1 MHFKFVISESSMKVR
16 AITIGNIIPFLY
28 KNETILSFLQENLQK
43 FSALNNQIIHA
54 LEQINISVETKRF
67 CSQPLFS
74 YDNKL
79 FYKKNLKDTL
89 DNINNQL
96 NFLQDILKDY
106 EFDYFACCIMQ
117 GDQIQE
123 LGIFEKLLL
132 SEVSNFIK
140 NTDIFFTSLPAAST
154 KEGINIVALKSGAKI
169 IKQLAEPNP
178 FKNLNFC
185 VSANVGPNYPFFP
198 AAYHFSEKPVFS
210 LALEM
215 ADEVI
220 DAIKSSDSFKEAQF
234 NLLAKFNKIYNDI
247 TKICNRFGRKYNI
260 EFKGIDLSPA
270 PFPEIEKSIGNAI
283 EKLGIEYFGAIGT
296 LTGVAL
302 IKNSIP
308 VDKEKVIGFSGFM
321 QPVLEDFILSKRL
334 AENKFN
340 LDSLLL
346 YSTICGTGLDVVP
359 LPGDITEQELFYIL
373 LDVCTI
379 SVALN
384 KPLTARLMPIPGRN
398 IGDDV
403 KFDFEYFAPSK
414 IIDFRRLT
422 GKYKNDLFNRN
433 ENIIKFF

>member
-1 MHFKFVISESSMKVR
+1 MRIR
-16 AITIGNIIPFLY
+16 AITNGQIIPFLY
-28 KNETILSFLQENLQK
+28 KNETILSFMQENLHN
-43 FSALNNQIIHA
+43 FSNLNNE
-54 LEQINISVETKRF
+54 LINAFEEIGVQVQTKRF

-79 FYKKNLKDTL
+79 FYEKNLKETL
-89 DNINNQL
+89 VDIKNQL
-96 NFLQDILKDY
+96 KFLQDIFRDY
-106 EFDYFACCIMQ
+106 GFDYFACCMMLTHQ
-117 GDQIQE
+117 LPE
-123 LGIFEKLLL
+123 LGIFERLLL
-132 SEVSNFIK
+132 NEVPDFIK
-140 NTDIFFTSLPAAST
+140 NTDNFFTSLPVAST
-154 KEGINIVALKSGAKI
+154 RDGLNISAIKSGAKI
-169 IKQLAEPNP
+169 IKQLSEPDP

-198 AAYHFSEKPVFS
+198 AAYHFSDKPAFS

-220 DAIKSSDSFKEAQF
+220 DAIENSNSLRDAQF
-234 NLLAKFNKIYNDI
+234 NLLAKFNKIYDDI
-247 TKICNRFGRKYNI
+247 TKISEKIGRNFDI

-270 PFPEIEKSIGNAI
+270 PFPEIEKSIGTAI
-283 EKLGIEYFGAIGT
+283 EKLGFEYFGAIGT

-346 YSTICGTGLDVVP
+346 YSTMSGTGLDVVP

-373 LDVCTI
+373 LDVCTL
-379 SVALN
+379 SVTLN
-384 KPLTARLMPIPGRN
+384 KPLTARLMPIPGRD

-403 KFDFEYFAPSK
+403 EFDFEYFAPSK
-414 IIDFRRLT
+414 IINFRRLT
-422 GKYKNDLFNRN
+422 GENKNDLFNSN
-433 ENIIKFF
+433 EKTIKFF